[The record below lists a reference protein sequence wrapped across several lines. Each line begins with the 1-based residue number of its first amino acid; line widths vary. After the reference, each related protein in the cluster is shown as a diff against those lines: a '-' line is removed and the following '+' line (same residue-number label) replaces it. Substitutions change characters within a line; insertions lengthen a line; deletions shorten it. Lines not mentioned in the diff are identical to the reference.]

1 MSYGSA
7 AALQTA
13 VYGRLTADPALAGI
27 SVVDALPVG
36 GGGGTF
42 VLIGPEE
49 VIDQSDKTGG
59 GAEHRFSVAVISDA
73 TGFAAAKAVAVA
85 VCDGLDAAPLTL
97 TRGRL
102 VSLRFLR
109 ARAQRLDEGG
119 ARRIDLSFRARVED

>member
-7 AALQTA
+7 AALQSA
-13 VYGRLTADPALAGI
+13 VYARLTAAAALAAVP
-27 SVVDALPVG
+27 VVDAMPSG
-36 GGGGTF
+36 GGLGTF

-49 VIDQSDKTGG
+49 VIDQSDKTSG
-59 GAEHRFSVAVISDA
+59 GAEHRLSVAVISDA

-85 VCDGLDAAPLTL
+85 VSDALDAAPLVL

-102 VSLRFLR
+102 VSLMFLR
-109 ARAQRLDEGG
+109 ARAQRLDAGG

>member
-7 AALQTA
+7 AALQAA
-13 VYGRLTADPALAGI
+13 VYAQLTSAAALAGVL
-27 SVVDALPVG
+27 VVDAVPTG
-36 GGGGTF
+36 SGAGTF

-49 VIDQSDKTGG
+49 VIDQADKTGG
-59 GAEHRFSVAVISDA
+59 GAEHRLVVSVISDA

-85 VCDGLDAAPLTL
+85 VSDALDDASLVL

-109 ARAQRLDEGG
+109 ARAQRLDAGG
-119 ARRIDLSFRARVED
+119 ARRIDLSFRARLED

>member
-7 AALQTA
+7 AALQSA
-13 VYGRLTADPALAGI
+13 VYARLTAAAALAAVP
-27 SVVDALPVG
+27 VVDAMPSG
-36 GGGGTF
+36 GGLGTF

-59 GAEHRFSVAVISDA
+59 GAEHRLSVAVISDA

-85 VCDGLDAAPLTL
+85 VSDALDAAPLVL

-102 VSLRFLR
+102 VSLMFLR
-109 ARAQRLDEGG
+109 ARAQRLNAGG

>member
-7 AALQTA
+7 AALQSA
-13 VYGRLTADPALAGI
+13 VYARLTAAAALAAVP
-27 SVVDALPVG
+27 VVDAMPSG
-36 GGGGTF
+36 GGLGTF

-59 GAEHRFSVAVISDA
+59 GAEHRLSVAVISDA

-85 VCDGLDAAPLTL
+85 VSDALDAAPLVL

-102 VSLRFLR
+102 VSLMFLR
-109 ARAQRLDEGG
+109 ARAQRLDAGG

>member
-7 AALQTA
+7 AALQAA
-13 VYGRLTADPALAGI
+13 VYAQLTSAAALAGVL
-27 SVVDALPVG
+27 VVDAVPTG
-36 GGGGTF
+36 SGAGTF

-49 VIDQSDKTGG
+49 VIDRADKTGG
-59 GAEHRFSVAVISDA
+59 GAEHRLVVSVISDA

-85 VCDGLDAAPLTL
+85 VSDALDNAALIL

-109 ARAQRLDEGG
+109 ARAQRLDAGG
-119 ARRIDLSFRARVED
+119 ARRIDLSFRARIED